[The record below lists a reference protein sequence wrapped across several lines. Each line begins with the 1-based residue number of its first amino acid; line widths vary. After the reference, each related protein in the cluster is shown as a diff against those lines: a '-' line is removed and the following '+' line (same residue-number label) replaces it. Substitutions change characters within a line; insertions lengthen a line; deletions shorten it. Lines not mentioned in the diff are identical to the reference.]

1 MTRTRSLL
9 VLSTATLVALAACGD
24 ERSITSEPV
33 GDLGFGTIFAKTSTN
48 LPRGTVTFPASVVA
62 SANPATDSVI
72 LTLSGLDSLATGTY
86 NVWFAN
92 DSATKFAPA
101 TALNIVAT
109 RRDSTTNAAGDP
121 VFTNVLFNSTG
132 NAFRSGGANIAL
144 RIATARNA
152 APALVAGDSLNIVL
166 VSIESGAAGAAPSAV
181 RPIWA
186 RRSQAT
192 TNVAP
197 VRFGTFGR
205 AIPVRA
211 GDPAANQEYV
221 FATNGNMT
229 IVPRGRVEVRGKIMV
244 VNDSNYLR
252 PPTGYYY
259 NLYGVKLD
267 TTGRFND
274 TVYLGRRQSPY
285 PARTSLYD
293 ADVSNPAPDVIFDS
307 PRVVFAMG
315 TRLSTDTIAK
325 AQAPAPWR
333 NFGFVRINL
342 QPKAGIEGRMGSA
355 TLMEATL
362 PPSIRGR

>member
-9 VLSTATLVALAACGD
+9 LLSSAALVALAACGD

-33 GDLGFGTIFAKTSTN
+33 GDLGFGTNFLKTSTN
-48 LPRGTVTFPASVVA
+48 LPRGTIVFPAAAVA
-62 SANPATDSVI
+62 SANPANDSVV
-72 LTLSGLDSLATGTY
+72 LNLSGLDTLATGSYT
-86 NVWFAN
+86 VWFAN

-101 TALNIVAT
+101 TSLRITAT
-109 RRDSTTNAAGDP
+109 RRDSTNNAAGDP
-121 VFTNVLFNSTG
+121 VFNNVVFSTTG
-132 NAFRSGGANIAL
+132 NAFRNGGSNVAL

-152 APALVAGDSLNIVL
+152 APALANTDSLNVVL
-166 VSIESGAAGAAPSAV
+166 VTIEAGAAGATPGAV

-192 TNVAP
+192 ANSAP
-197 VRFGTFGR
+197 VRFGAFARG
-205 AIPVRA
+205 IPVRA

-244 VNDSNYLR
+244 VNDSNYMR
-252 PPTGYYY
+252 PPAGYYY

-267 TTGRFND
+267 TAGRFND

-285 PARTSLYD
+285 PARTSLYE
-293 ADVSNPAPDVIFDS
+293 ADLTNPAPDVVFDS

-333 NFGFVRINL
+333 NFGFLRINL